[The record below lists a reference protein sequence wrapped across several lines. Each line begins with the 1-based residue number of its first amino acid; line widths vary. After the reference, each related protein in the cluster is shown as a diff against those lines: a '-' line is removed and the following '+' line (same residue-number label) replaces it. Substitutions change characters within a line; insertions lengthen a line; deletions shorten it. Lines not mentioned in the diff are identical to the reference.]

1 MNLDDLLEALKGIRG
16 LIFLCIINC
25 TIALSVVCLYADHL
39 NHSSNNKNMKTT
51 NVKPME
57 KKQ

>member
-25 TIALSVVCLYADHL
+25 IIAFSVVGLYADHL
-39 NHSSNNKNMKTT
+39 NHSSINKNTKTT
-51 NVKPME
+51 NVKSME